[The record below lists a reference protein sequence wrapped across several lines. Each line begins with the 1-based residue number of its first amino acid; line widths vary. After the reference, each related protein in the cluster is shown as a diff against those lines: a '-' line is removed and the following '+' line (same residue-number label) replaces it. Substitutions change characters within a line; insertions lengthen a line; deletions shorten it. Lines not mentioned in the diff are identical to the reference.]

1 MRPFGFVS
9 SKNACSRGFILS
21 TWSSIAL
28 IFLSHN
34 ARVPQ
39 NWSGIHT
46 AFPSF
51 AGASLRSSQKSKQG
65 THKKEASGPSGISSQ
80 ETHIK
85 KKQKERK
92 KERLNLNQQQQ
103 QHRTPPSSM
112 KVVFQV
118 VDFSSP
124 CD

>member
-1 MRPFGFVS
+1 M
-9 SKNACSRGFILS
+9 
-21 TWSSIAL
+21 
-28 IFLSHN
+28 
-34 ARVPQ
+34 
-39 NWSGIHT
+39 

-51 AGASLRSSQKSKQG
+51 AGTSLRSSQKSKQG

-80 ETHIK
+80 ETQIK

-92 KERLNLNQQQQ
+92 KERLNLNQQ